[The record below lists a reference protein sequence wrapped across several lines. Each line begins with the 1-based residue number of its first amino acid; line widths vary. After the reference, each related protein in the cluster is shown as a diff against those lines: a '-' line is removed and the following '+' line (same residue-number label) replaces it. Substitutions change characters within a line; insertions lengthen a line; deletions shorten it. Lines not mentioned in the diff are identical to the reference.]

1 MLGKQRGVR
10 LRRPAA
16 VKESR
21 LPLLGRIDGSG
32 LLHPLGRY
40 EAMSVPTW
48 LGPDAEGFLLTIEG
62 VRWTHLGIHAGDLLV
77 ISASATPAESDL
89 VAILIDEQEYVLGRL
104 RHDTDVLVIES
115 DAPPAPTRRVMATRA
130 RVQGV
135 VRGLM
140 RRLLHG

>member
-40 EAMSVPTW
+40 EAMTVPTW
-48 LGPDAEGFLLTIEG
+48 LGPDAEGFLLTVEG

-77 ISASATPAESDL
+77 IAACATPAESDL

-104 RHDTDVLVIES
+104 RHDTEVLVIES

-130 RVQGV
+130 SVQGV

-140 RRLLHG
+140 RRLHHG